1 MNNFEKIKAM
11 DIDAMAKFLPIAGEY
26 CEVCIF
32 RYSPLCTEKTEDT
45 DCTRTIKK
53 WLVESEVRE

>member
-1 MNNFEKIKAM
+1 MNNYQRIKSM
-11 DIDAMAKFLPIAGEY
+11 TLDEMAKFLQIEGEY

-32 RYSPLCTEKTEDT
+32 RYSPLCTEKTEDM

-53 WLVESEVRE
+53 WLQQESEG